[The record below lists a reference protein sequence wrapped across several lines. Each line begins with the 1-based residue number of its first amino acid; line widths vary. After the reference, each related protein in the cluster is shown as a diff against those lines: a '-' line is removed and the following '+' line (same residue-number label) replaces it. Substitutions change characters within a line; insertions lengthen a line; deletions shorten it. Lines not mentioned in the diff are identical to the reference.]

1 MTKETKLR
9 IHYII
14 GKGALK
20 FGGEQKREEHR
31 LETSQMRFLRH
42 ILGITESD
50 SKRNHSVRKKLGVQ
64 NIVLEIQQYQRKWLQ
79 HLERLDTSRMR
90 KLALKYKPK
99 GRRKDTRKKGGEID
113 FTLRVKEQSLRQ
125 ILLGS
130 W

>member
-14 GKGALK
+14 AKGALK
-20 FGGEQKREEHR
+20 FGGEPWVLEKRDEHR

-50 SKRNHSVRKKLGVQ
+50 RKRNHSVRKKLGVQ

-79 HLERLDTSRMR
+79 HLE
-90 KLALKYKPK
+90 
-99 GRRKDTRKKGGEID
+99 
-113 FTLRVKEQSLRQ
+113 
-125 ILLGS
+125 
-130 W
+130 